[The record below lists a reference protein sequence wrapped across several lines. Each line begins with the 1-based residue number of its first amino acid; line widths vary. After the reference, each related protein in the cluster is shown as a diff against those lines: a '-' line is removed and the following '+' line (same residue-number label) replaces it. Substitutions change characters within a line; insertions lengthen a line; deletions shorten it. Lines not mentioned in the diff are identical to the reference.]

1 MSKKRKTTAGSC
13 PARAVVDTP
22 TRSCPARA
30 VVDTPT
36 GSHEEV
42 FQSRP
47 LEVEDADMGSP
58 SELRAPKT
66 ILSGSRT
73 PQGCVTLFEPVRGVV
88 VGGLVPALL
97 DVVEAGPHAIQERC
111 GSQTTYKV
119 CNPREMWVPN
129 CKHRYVTRLDKH
141 HEPDKIVPV
150 FLLPTEKARQKEGRG
165 H

>member
-22 TRSCPARA
+22 TGSCPARA

-66 ILSGSRT
+66 ILS
-73 PQGCVTLFEPVRGVV
+73 
-88 VGGLVPALL
+88 
-97 DVVEAGPHAIQERC
+97 
-111 GSQTTYKV
+111 
-119 CNPREMWVPN
+119 
-129 CKHRYVTRLDKH
+129 
-141 HEPDKIVPV
+141 
-150 FLLPTEKARQKEGRG
+150 
-165 H
+165 